1 MIVQVQE
8 RYAGYCQ
15 GVANAIRVAEDTVNE
30 RNEQR
35 PGKTVWLSGQL
46 VHNRVVNDRFL
57 SMGGVAYYDPN
68 VKVYPQ
74 DYLVIQA
81 HGATKDIVD
90 KCRDS
95 GLDIRDGT
103 CERVKRMRDEAENHC
118 KQFGKMVVIAGKI
131 KQRDAEGSPIRYHPE
146 IEGLVSYLVTDDD
159 SAGKYAVVQTL
170 EDTANL
176 IESGGI
182 IDDQGITLVGQTTF
196 NEELFYQI
204 HDMLAQEY
212 GQVNRIDSICRNMK
226 MCQTFARSLSQRAS
240 MMIVIGGK
248 NSSNTEELAQVCRR
262 TMADKLSTRM
272 DPRHRERVYKIEM
285 TDELQREWFRGY
297 RAKNV
302 IGITAGLSTP
312 PESIADVVRQIKEW
326 YPKTAI
332 RPEKW
337 VPK

>member
-35 PGKTVWLSGQL
+35 PTKTVWLSGQL

-57 SMGGVAYYDPN
+57 SMNGVAYYDPEK
-68 VKVYPQ
+68 KVFPA

-131 KQRDAEGSPIRYHPE
+131 KERDEQGRPKRYHPE

-170 EDTANL
+170 DDTKEL
-176 IESGGI
+176 IKSGGI
-182 IDDQGITLVGQTTF
+182 IEDQGITLVGQTTF
-196 NEELFYQI
+196 NEDTFGQI
-204 HDMLAQEY
+204 HDMLQHEY
-212 GQVNRIDSICRNMK
+212 GQVNRIDSICKNMR
-226 MCQTFARSLSQRAS
+226 MCQTYARKLTETAS
-240 MMIVIGGK
+240 MMIVVGGK
-248 NSSNTEELAQVCRR
+248 NSSNTEELAQVCRKA
-262 TMADKLSTRM
+262 MSEKMSTRF
-272 DPRHRERVYKIEM
+272 DLRKKNRVYKVEM
-285 TDELQREWFRGY
+285 TDELQRDWFRGY
-297 RAKNV
+297 RSRNV
-302 IGITAGLSTP
+302 IGVTAGLSTP
-312 PESIADVVRQIKEW
+312 PESIADVVRQITEW
-326 YPKTAI
+326 YPKTVV
-332 RPEKW
+332 RPDKW
-337 VPK
+337 V